1 MLSVIPG
8 AASLGVGRLVARL
21 AKNAE
26 ALEKLGTF
34 IDILIQFGRGQ
45 ISIDVL
51 IIDFGK
57 MAEDLK
63 SLVTMGKF
71 EQGGLDITSAGM
83 GWAAILS
90 QGGSSAC

>member
-1 MLSVIPG
+1 LTVSGQRIDAP
-8 AASLGVGRLVARL
+8 
-21 AKNAE
+21 AK
-26 ALEKLGTF
+26 
-34 IDILIQFGRGQ
+34 
-45 ISIDVL
+45 L

-90 QGGSSAC
+90 QGGSSGC